1 MNIHRAF
8 HNAAV
13 RRAELRSYSQ
23 NPTSRRDEMARDL
36 SLRAQ
41 GRELPAQGAVLVT
54 APGGG
59 IRKMILQQAGRRS
72 EVTGRFYGLGA
83 EPDYGSMLMQ
93 PTTPGI
99 AAPSWMDSVTSFAK
113 QIAPIYS
120 QVALLREQSK
130 RRAAGLPPLDPSQIA
145 PTLRVQAGVDP
156 GVMNM
161 GKIALYGGLGIGA
174 ALLIKSFMR

>member
-8 HNAAV
+8 HNAAL
-13 RRAELRSYSQ
+13 RRAELRNYSS
-23 NPTSRRDEMARDL
+23 NPLDRRDAMARDL

-41 GRELPAQGAVLVT
+41 GRELPEQGAVNVMT
-54 APGGG
+54 PRG
-59 IRKMILQQAGRRS
+59 IRKMVLQQAGRRA

-99 AAPSWMDSVTSFAK
+99 VAPSWMENITSFAK

-174 ALLIKSFMR
+174 ALLIRSFMR